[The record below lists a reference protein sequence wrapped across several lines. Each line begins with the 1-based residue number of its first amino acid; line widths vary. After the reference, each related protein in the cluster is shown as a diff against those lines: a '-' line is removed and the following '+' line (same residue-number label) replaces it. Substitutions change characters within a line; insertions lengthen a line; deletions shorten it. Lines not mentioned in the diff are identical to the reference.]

1 MIHWL
6 HSDDDSRVVFV
17 TLSSRTYPPMFTD
30 SDLGPTTDCFL
41 KYSFLNS
48 CNLIRFTLL
57 SESEVGS
64 FLPAHR
70 RTRQQH
76 FSVIRPQTSVFV
88 TAAARDAG
96 RVQLQKYAANNRP
109 ELCWRQRGSSTQ
121 HPSNEETYS
130 NHIINPSTKNKT
142 INTKAKKPTKKQTK
156 KSLKDR
162 HSYQIKSFKTICWKS
177 ETSVYKT
184 FKNHIYNSLR
194 VNTQTWRKAI
204 K

>member
-48 CNLIRFTLL
+48 CNLIRFTPL
-57 SESEVGS
+57 SESEVSS

-70 RTRQQH
+70 RTRQQY

-96 RVQLQKYAANNRP
+96 RVQSHKNMQP
-109 ELCWRQRGSSTQ
+109 IIDPSSADGNVA
-121 HPSNEETYS
+121 H
-130 NHIINPSTKNKT
+130 
-142 INTKAKKPTKKQTK
+142 
-156 KSLKDR
+156 R
-162 HSYQIKSFKTICWKS
+162 HNIPRMKRRTA
-177 ETSVYKT
+177 TT
-184 FKNHIYNSLR
+184 
-194 VNTQTWRKAI
+194 
-204 K
+204 